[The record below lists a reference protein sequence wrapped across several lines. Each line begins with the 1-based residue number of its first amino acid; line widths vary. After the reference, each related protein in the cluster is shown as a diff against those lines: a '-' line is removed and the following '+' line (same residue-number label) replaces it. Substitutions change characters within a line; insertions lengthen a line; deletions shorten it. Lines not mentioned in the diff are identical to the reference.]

1 MIVRNND
8 WWNSEEM
15 LPWIKE
21 AIIPEYW
28 YKRIPSNYPASSST
42 FSFIMTEAEKE
53 AVKEMEANINTEES
67 IISPEVIPEHSA
79 IGTYL
84 GTFDVTGEAGVETLL
99 SPVRVPS
106 TVTGVAAYHYNEE
119 EDAWTQIESAELKDG
134 YVWGTLDEFSP
145 IAVFTF
151 RRDSYISE
159 NDPDFKASVF
169 VCAGIPT
176 RVIKDAEDEK
186 IYAIDGYGK
195 KTELNESMI
204 VVGGC
209 IDGSSLDTTD
219 LYVGPGVKLNK
230 IIGGSYCVSNDAK
243 FKNHVGK
250 VKLVVDGAESTNAI
264 TGAGIWSCT
273 DEVEIEVK
281 NAKAGGLGCQECH
294 RQGKTSNPTLEDADK
309 KLGANQWVKH
319 SKITCKDSEIT
330 VVYAAA
336 SNGYSYTKDAEIEID
351 GGTYKWYCTGQSNGV
366 VDNCSAVI
374 ANATIE
380 YFNHVN
386 RGHYGS
392 GKSVVKGCTI
402 ANFSVLGDPR
412 EPDKDMA
419 DVRGTLAVDV
429 DADTTCPDFC
439 VGAVSNVEVTTH
451 NEAAK
456 YIDYVKVSRDAEI
469 TYTRNA
475 VEILGDLLAI
485 K

>member
-8 WWNSEEM
+8 WWNSEEQ

-53 AVKEMEANINTEES
+53 AVKEMEENIYTEES

-159 NDPDFKASVF
+159 NDPGFKKNVF
-169 VCAGIPT
+169 VCAGIYT
-176 RVIKDAEDEK
+176 K
-186 IYAIDGYGK
+186 IYKDDEDKIIAEDGYGK
-195 KTELNESMI
+195 KTELSEDMI

-209 IDGSSLDTTD
+209 IDGSSLDSTD
-219 LYVGPGVKLNK
+219 LYIGEGVKLLK
-230 IIGGSYCVSNDAK
+230 VAGGSYCMSKEDT

-250 VKLVVDGAESTNAI
+250 IKLVCEGAEFTQAI
-264 TGAGIWSCT
+264 TGAGVWCSA
-273 DEVEIEVK
+273 DEVYIEVK
-281 NAKAGGLGCQECH
+281 NVKASGLGCQEAY
-294 RQGKTSNPTLEDADK
+294 RQGMDSNKTLEDAMK
-309 KLGANQWVKH
+309 GLAANQWVKH
-319 SKITCKDSEIT
+319 SKIVVKDSDIQ
-330 VVYAAA
+330 VLYCAGN
-336 SNGYSYTKDAEIEID
+336 NGYSYTKDAEIEVD
-351 GGTYKWYCTGQSNGV
+351 GGTYEWYCTGQSNGR
-366 VDNCSAVI
+366 VDNSTAKV
-374 ANATIE
+374 ANANIH
-380 YFNHVN
+380 YFNHNN
-386 RGHYGS
+386 RGSYGS
-392 GKSVVKGCTI
+392 GKSIMKGCTI
-402 ANFSVLGDPR
+402 EEGYVFADPT
-412 EPDKDMA
+412 EESA
-419 DVRGTLAVDV
+419 DVTGKVAVDF
-429 DADTTCPDFC
+429 DAECVVNNYC
-439 VGAVSNVEVTTH
+439 VGRIVNTVVADHET
-451 NEAAK
+451 AKK
-456 YIDYVKVSRDAEI
+456 YIEYVKASRDAQI
-469 TYTRNA
+469 TYTNNA